1 MKHSETQRDEQLS
14 ALLDSALNKDELD
27 LYMQDLKR
35 DPVADAEAAQRY
47 RLIGDAMRDEIDP
60 SSFMDMS
67 AAISRAIAH
76 EDSLQ
81 DSHTDAE
88 LQPVTQKTSFKL
100 GNLLQAWF
108 KPVAG
113 VAVASS
119 VAMLTLFT
127 FNTVSEQSPASQSQL
142 ARIESATQITP
153 ANQLA
158 PVNLQRMNPEIARNV
173 HVASTT
179 DVVAKSLQQQKQLN
193 RYLLQHSGY
202 ASQSTMQ
209 GMMPYV
215 RAADVKSR
223 EAE

>member
-1 MKHSETQRDEQLS
+1 MKHSDNQRDEQLS
-14 ALLDSALNKDELD
+14 ALLDSALNKDELN

-35 DPVADAEAAQRY
+35 DPVADAEATQRY
-47 RLIGDAMRDEIDP
+47 RLIGDAMRDEIDQ

-67 AAISRAIAH
+67 AAISRAIAR
-76 EDSLQ
+76 EDVLQESL
-81 DSHTDAE
+81 TDAE
-88 LQPVTQKTSFKL
+88 AQPVAQKTPFKL
-100 GNLLQAWF
+100 SNLLNIWF

-119 VAMLTLFT
+119 VAVLTLFT
-127 FNTVSEQSPASQSQL
+127 FNTVSENSAPAQSQL
-142 ARIESATQITP
+142 AQVESATQITP
-153 ANQLA
+153 VKQMT
-158 PVNLQRMNPEIARNV
+158 PVNLQRVNPEIARNV
-173 HVASTT
+173 RVASTT
-179 DVVAKSLQQQKQLN
+179 DVAAKSLQQQKQLN

-202 ASQSTMQ
+202 AGQSTMQ